1 MPVSATLSALW
12 GPVRGPRLFL
22 DRDITG
28 TYIVLMSV
36 TSKQILQA
44 TGFKSPKTLTRWAKS
59 GIIPGPHVGTHP
71 SGRGKIAYWPDWVL
85 ERCQRIAELLR
96 QGHTLG
102 SASSVLENERTLRL
116 IDEVEKSADF
126 DELLS
131 KKVQLPNGQEINLEL
146 FIDAFIAQAAA
157 NITVGE
163 ALRNKLVV
171 QMRNADVAGW
181 SLRLFQAGYNPVCLF
196 NGERIEVIPDFLVSH
211 RLSEEQSDGS
221 TCLVIATLPPLRKA
235 FSALGRTLPK
245 EPVVRPAPKVWAR
258 DGDAIVEYQ
267 IFLGGQL
274 GFELL
279 RETANTVGLVQ
290 PTAKRE

>member
-1 MPVSATLSALW
+1 
-12 GPVRGPRLFL
+12 
-22 DRDITG
+22 
-28 TYIVLMSV
+28 MSV

-44 TGFKSPKTLTRWAKS
+44 AGFKSPKTLTRWAKS

-102 SASSVLENERTLRL
+102 SAFSVLENERTLRL
-116 IDEVEKSADF
+116 IDEVEKSPDF
-126 DELLS
+126 GELRS
-131 KKVQLPNGQEINLEL
+131 KNVQLPNGQETNLEF
-146 FIDAFIAQAAA
+146 FIDAFIAQAAD

-181 SLRLFQAGYNPVCLF
+181 SLRLFRAGYNPVCLF

-211 RLSEEQSDGS
+211 CLSDEQSVGS
-221 TCLVIATLPPLRKA
+221 ICLVIATLPPLRKA

-258 DGDAIVEYQ
+258 EGDAIVEYQ

-290 PTAKRE
+290 PIAKPE